1 MAKINDWI
9 DNSPAVHWFMF
20 FGSLL
25 LAGIAMNSK
34 HYLALAFFIGAGIIF
49 LPPMQ
54 KNINGFLGHKLEKRY
69 YMNIGIIMLII
80 ALVALVKR

>member
-1 MAKINDWI
+1 MSKINKWI

-25 LAGIAMNSK
+25 LAGIAMNGK

-54 KNINGFLGHKLEKRY
+54 KNINAVMEQGIERRY
-69 YMNIGIIMLII
+69 FMNMGIIMLII
-80 ALVALVKR
+80 AMFAQIKH